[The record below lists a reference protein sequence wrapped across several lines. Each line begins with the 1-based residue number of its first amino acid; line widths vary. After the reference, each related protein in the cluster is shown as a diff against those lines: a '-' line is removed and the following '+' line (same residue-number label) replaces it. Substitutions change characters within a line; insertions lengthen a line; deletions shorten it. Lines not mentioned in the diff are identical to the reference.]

1 MELEFHEMASGLR
14 FPEGPIALSDGSV
27 LLLEIERQTLS
38 RVLVNGTIQVVA
50 TLEGGPNGAAV
61 GPDGAIYICNN
72 GGFNWIERNS
82 RLLPGTQPEHF
93 GGGSIQRVEMSSGK
107 VDTIYR
113 DCSGNILRGPND
125 IVFAKDGSFWFT
137 DLGKMRD
144 RDKDYG
150 GLYFAN
156 IDGTHIEEKI
166 FPIPGGGNGVGLS
179 PDGKS
184 IYVAET
190 ASGRLFGW
198 ELQQDGSLPDG
209 LTAGFRNIV
218 YTPDDYINFDSLAVE
233 ENGNICVAT
242 IGPGQITVISP
253 NGEKSERISVG
264 NDPLITNICFGGPD
278 MRTAYI
284 TLSSTGRL
292 ITCQWPRPGLNLNF
306 QI

>member
-1 MELEFHEMASGLR
+1 
-14 FPEGPIALSDGSV
+14 
-27 LLLEIERQTLS
+27 
-38 RVLVNGTIQVVA
+38 
-50 TLEGGPNGAAV
+50 
-61 GPDGAIYICNN
+61 
-72 GGFNWIERNS
+72 
-82 RLLPGTQPEHF
+82 
-93 GGGSIQRVEMSSGK
+93 MSSGK

-125 IVFAKDGSFWFT
+125 IVFAENGSFWFT

-278 MRTAYI
+278 MQTAYI

-292 ITCQWPRPGLNLNF
+292 ITCRWPRPGLNLNF

>member
-1 MELEFHEMASGLR
+1 M
-14 FPEGPIALSDGSV
+14 
-27 LLLEIERQTLS
+27 
-38 RVLVNGTIQVVA
+38 
-50 TLEGGPNGAAV
+50 
-61 GPDGAIYICNN
+61 C
-72 GGFNWIERNS
+72 
-82 RLLPGTQPEHF
+82 
-93 GGGSIQRVEMSSGK
+93 
-107 VDTIYR
+107 
-113 DCSGNILRGPND
+113 
-125 IVFAKDGSFWFT
+125 
-137 DLGKMRD
+137 
-144 RDKDYG
+144 
-150 GLYFAN
+150 
-156 IDGTHIEEKI
+156 
-166 FPIPGGGNGVGLS
+166 

-190 ASGRLFGW
+190 ASCRLFGW